1 MSVRSSTPATRLV
14 AGVLCLLGAVLGP
27 RTVSAV
33 TIDFSLAGSGNL
45 GVGTYTNGPVTADA
59 FYESNGIFIST
70 GVTLVVQN
78 AADLHGFGVCSPQES
93 GCASGGIQS
102 ELDNL
107 GPSELVRLTLA
118 PGWRWVDVSI
128 SALTT
133 VILPD
138 RGQLLFA
145 NGDALPGDLSFT
157 TLLTGFSAL
166 NGTEQTLA
174 VSGDA
179 ANAPFL
185 YLIPGPLITTNNDD
199 FLVWKV
205 TVEQGQAVP
214 EPAIALLLG
223 VALAALSVLARNRAR
238 RK

>member
-1 MSVRSSTPATRLV
+1 MPRAPRRGSFRESQVAKEHNRLRAESSRGIGIARFQPRRPMSVRSSTPATRLV

-78 AADLHGFGVCSPQES
+78 AADLHGFGVCSSQES

-118 PGWRWVDVSI
+118 PGWRWVDVSV

-133 VILPD
+133 VILSD
-138 RGQLLFA
+138 RASSCSRTVRAARRSELHDTPGRVQRSQRYGADTGGQRRC
-145 NGDALPGDLSFT
+145 GERALPLS
-157 TLLTGFSAL
+157 
-166 NGTEQTLA
+166 
-174 VSGDA
+174 D
-179 ANAPFL
+179 
-185 YLIPGPLITTNNDD
+185 PGSPDHH
-199 FLVWKV
+199 K
-205 TVEQGQAVP
+205 Q
-214 EPAIALLLG
+214 
-223 VALAALSVLARNRAR
+223 R
-238 RK
+238 